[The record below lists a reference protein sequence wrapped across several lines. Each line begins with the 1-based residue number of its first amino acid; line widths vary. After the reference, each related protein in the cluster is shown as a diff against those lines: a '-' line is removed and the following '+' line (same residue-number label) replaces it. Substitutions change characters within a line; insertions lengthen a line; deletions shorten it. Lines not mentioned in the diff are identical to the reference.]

1 MGKRV
6 LVIEDDPASSELVR
20 YLLEQ
25 SGLSVRTEMD
35 GAAGLQAALE
45 NRQDL
50 IICDLQMPQ
59 LTGYEVIDRLRAS
72 PRWRPVPIIAL
83 TAYSMPGDRESVLA
97 AGFTEYMTKP
107 LDPDTFLDNIRR
119 FLGHTTTKGA

>member
-1 MGKRV
+1 MGGRI
-6 LVIEDDPASSELVR
+6 LVIEDDAASAELVT
-20 YLLEQ
+20 YLLEK
-25 SGLSVRTEMD
+25 SGYSVRSAAD
-35 GAAGLQAALE
+35 GAAGLAKALE

-59 LTGYEVIDRLRAS
+59 LTGYEVIDRLRAN

-107 LDPDTFLDNIRR
+107 IHPELFVAAIRR
-119 FLGHTTTKGA
+119 FIGDREPG